1 MGIFSRLSDIV
12 NSNLNAILAR
22 AEDPAKI
29 IRLII
34 KEMED
39 TLVEVRS
46 GAVRAIAERKELE
59 RRVAALRRDAEEWER
74 KAELAV
80 TRGRDDL
87 ARGALAAKARAA
99 QALAGAEEQLAATVE
114 ALTRQNEDIAKLQ
127 GKLNDAKARERS
139 IIARHRSAA
148 NRLKLRAKL
157 YDERIADAFA
167 RFEQVERALDEAEG
181 KVEAYDIG
189 RGAKPLDQDFAEMEA
204 EASVQEE
211 LGKLK
216 ARLGNRIPMAA
227 PQPAKV

>member
-1 MGIFSRLSDIV
+1 V
-12 NSNLNAILAR
+12 
-22 AEDPAKI
+22 
-29 IRLII
+29 
-34 KEMED
+34 
-39 TLVEVRS
+39 
-46 GAVRAIAERKELE
+46 
-59 RRVAALRRDAEEWER
+59 
-74 KAELAV
+74 
-80 TRGRDDL
+80 
-87 ARGALAAKARAA
+87 
-99 QALAGAEEQLAATVE
+99 QALASAVEQLAAMVE

-148 NRLKLRAKL
+148 NRIKLRGKL

-189 RGAKPLDQDFAEMEA
+189 RGKPLEQDFAEMEA
-204 EASVQEE
+204 ESSVQEE

-216 ARLGNRIPMAA
+216 ARLGNRIPMVA